1 MKTAF
6 NLKYL
11 PAFALVLGGS
21 LAVASSANGSKTT
34 LLADYD
40 VELETS
46 TYYQVGTPPSC
57 STGSDQACK
66 ISSPQGPDVD
76 GRISKAVSGIEVK
89 DTRAN

>member
-11 PAFALVLGGS
+11 PLFALVLGGS
-21 LAVASSANGSKTT
+21 LAVASSVNGSKTT

-57 STGSDQACK
+57 GTGSDQACK
-66 ISSPQGPDVD
+66 ISSPQGPGVD
-76 GRISKAVSGIEVK
+76 GRISKSVSGIEVK